1 MPKTPSAGVQQRQA
15 SMRELSRTGRF
26 RNPTKE
32 FFRMLIGNMT
42 SFAIDNPG
50 EASPRHEKKGESME
64 TTRHGS
70 AEAEAAG
77 KGEGRGSPSWRSAFG
92 TWRQF
97 LWNLLLMSAGSAIFA
112 VAVNGILVPQR
123 FVSGG
128 VVGLALIIHYLL
140 PALSVAWLYFLFNL
154 PLYAMGWMFVGRRFF
169 VYSIFGLV
177 IFSLAVDRIRVTL
190 PVHDPILSAILAG
203 IMCGAGAGLVLR
215 SWGSAGGTDILSV
228 ILLDRFSIRLGSTV
242 LGFNVIVLTAA
253 AVLFSLEGAL
263 YTLVY
268 MYVSSAV
275 LNIVVTGLSQR
286 KAVFI
291 ISSQWQEILDTVLRE
306 IRRGVTII
314 PGEGGYT
321 GKDEQILFTVI
332 AFQELPRL
340 KERVKQADPRA
351 FVVVQDTL
359 EVMGHRIGNQPH
371 W

>member
-1 MPKTPSAGVQQRQA
+1 
-15 SMRELSRTGRF
+15 
-26 RNPTKE
+26 
-32 FFRMLIGNMT
+32 
-42 SFAIDNPG
+42 
-50 EASPRHEKKGESME
+50 ME
-64 TTRHGS
+64 TTRQAPEEQGATRKS
-70 AEAEAAG
+70 AERVSA
-77 KGEGRGSPSWRSAFG
+77 SWRSAFG
-92 TWRQF
+92 TWRQA
-97 LWNLLLMSAGSAIFA
+97 LWNLLLITVGSAIFA
-112 VAVNGILVPQR
+112 LAVNGILVPQK

-128 VVGLALIIHYLL
+128 VVGLALIFHYLL
-140 PALSVAWLYFLFNL
+140 PAFPVAWLYFLFNL
-154 PLYAMGWMFVGRRFF
+154 PLYAVGWMFVGRRFF

-177 IFSLAVDRIRVTL
+177 IFSLAVDWIRVPL

-215 SWGSAGGTDILSV
+215 SWGSGGGTDILSV

-275 LNIVVTGLSQR
+275 LDLVVTGLSQR

-291 ISSQWQEILDTVLRE
+291 ISSHWQEILETVLHE

-314 PGEGGYT
+314 RGQGGFT
-321 GKDEQILFTVI
+321 GKEEQILYTVI
-332 AFQELPRL
+332 AFRELPRL
-340 KERVKQADPRA
+340 KERVKRVDPRA

>member
-1 MPKTPSAGVQQRQA
+1 METSRPAVEEAGTER
-15 SMRELSRTGRF
+15 
-26 RNPTKE
+26 
-32 FFRMLIGNMT
+32 
-42 SFAIDNPG
+42 
-50 EASPRHEKKGESME
+50 KGEE
-64 TTRHGS
+64 
-70 AEAEAAG
+70 
-77 KGEGRGSPSWRSAFG
+77 RGSPSWRSAFG

-97 LWNLLLMSAGSAIFA
+97 LWNLLLMSVGSAIFA
-112 VAVNGILVPQR
+112 LAINGILVPQK

-128 VVGLALIIHYLL
+128 VVGLALILHYLL
-140 PALSVAWLYFLFNL
+140 PALPVAWLYFLFNV

-177 IFSLAVDRIRVTL
+177 IFSLAVDRIRLPL
-190 PVHDPILSAILAG
+190 PVHEPILSAILAG

-291 ISSQWQEILDTVLRE
+291 ISSHWQEILDTVLHE

-314 PGEGGYT
+314 RGQGGYT
-321 GKDEQILFTVI
+321 GKEEQILFTVI

-359 EVMGHRIGNQPH
+359 EVMGHCIGNQPH